1 MPAPEPTAAQRAQAK
16 ALVAARSDAEVV
28 ALVGNWRPPKPPP
41 LIEFVRHTLIVA
53 KESGELIPFA
63 LWPAQEEALEVIEQ
77 ADKLVM
83 PKGRQVGI
91 TWLELAAMLWA
102 GTFWG
107 MRLLPIAR
115 QSDEYARDAIGRLL
129 VLAGYDP
136 ASEPSKLRRLPQSPL
151 PEAWRPKI
159 VGKTRRELRL
169 ENGSVFRAL
178 TATQPI
184 ARGLAAYWGLAD
196 EYAFWPWP
204 AKQLAA
210 MESGCARLHVVST
223 GNGEDDAFA
232 ALYHNAVAGRGE
244 YKAFF
249 LPSDADPRRDPD
261 WYRRNVEEAADPE
274 SARREHALCPE
285 DAFRAPEGVFFKRF
299 SSERNVAKLPI
310 MRSWQTYR
318 AIDFGYRHPAC
329 LWAQQAPTGQL
340 FIIDELLP
348 ENLSTPEFIAQ
359 IKTREAGFGLVE
371 PVVASY
377 CDPAGRATNTQT
389 AESEFAI
396 CAREGLNP
404 FGQPSSVRDGCVRI
418 MDALA
423 HPVQPLVIGEC
434 CGGLIRALAQVKAH
448 RSSPDIYDTD
458 HELFSHPLDALRY
471 LLVNAADSPPYDP
484 NAVRVLGDGPHRGN
498 DPLGRPAPHSPG
510 QPRIHVRY

>member
-1 MPAPEPTAAQRAQAK
+1 
-16 ALVAARSDAEVV
+16 
-28 ALVGNWRPPKPPP
+28 
-41 LIEFVRHTLIVA
+41 
-53 KESGELIPFA
+53 
-63 LWPAQEEALEVIEQ
+63 
-77 ADKLVM
+77 
-83 PKGRQVGI
+83 
-91 TWLELAAMLWA
+91 MLWA

-115 QSDEYARDAIGRLL
+115 QSDEYAREAIVRLL

-136 ASEPSKLRRLPQSPL
+136 ASEPGKLRRLPQSPL
-151 PEAWRPKI
+151 PEAWRPRI

-249 LPSDADPRRDPD
+249 LPSDADPRRGAD

-299 SSERNVAKLPI
+299 SYERNVAKLAI
-310 MRSWQTYR
+310 MRGWQT
-318 AIDFGYRHPAC
+318 
-329 LWAQQAPTGQL
+329 
-340 FIIDELLP
+340 LP
-348 ENLSTPEFIAQ
+348 GD
-359 IKTREAGFGLVE
+359 R
-371 PVVASY
+371 
-377 CDPAGRATNTQT
+377 
-389 AESEFAI
+389 
-396 CAREGLNP
+396 
-404 FGQPSSVRDGCVRI
+404 
-418 MDALA
+418 
-423 HPVQPLVIGEC
+423 
-434 CGGLIRALAQVKAH
+434 
-448 RSSPDIYDTD
+448 
-458 HELFSHPLDALRY
+458 LR
-471 LLVNAADSPPYDP
+471 LSPPGLP
-484 NAVRVLGDGPHRGN
+484 VGAARPDGPALYHR
-498 DPLGRPAPHSPG
+498 
-510 QPRIHVRY
+510 